1 MDNELKSNALGMGLK
16 GQYELRK
23 TIIRMVKDGKKGNEI
38 AKILGVSEGH
48 VSNVKKLYANGGAKA
63 LQPQK
68 RGRPVGK
75 NSILTPGQP
84 QTHFYTIIRAV
95 TMLVFAFID

>member
-48 VSNVKKLYANGGAKA
+48 VSNVKKLYATGGAKA
-63 LQPQK
+63 LKPSK
-68 RGRPVGK
+68 RGRPAGRH
-75 NSILTPGQP
+75 P
-84 QTHFYTIIRAV
+84 
-95 TMLVFAFID
+95 

>member
-1 MDNELKSNALGMGLK
+1 MGLK

-75 NSILTPGQP
+75 IQS
-84 QTHFYTIIRAV
+84 
-95 TMLVFAFID
+95 